1 MDFPLKVTPY
11 DHQRAAFE
19 FARDR
24 NFAALFMETGTG
36 KTLVALATLR
46 YWYDHGRRKFVCIVP
61 NTLTGNWV
69 VEAAKFGLGLK
80 IVGLE
85 GAAAKRLKIIQGEW
99 DVLVVNY
106 EALRTKAIQEA
117 IIASAPQALV
127 LDEIQRVKD
136 RRSQQ
141 TKGAR
146 EIAVAVKANKGG
158 RLGLTGTPVVHSPLD
173 LWSIFDVLDPCDDP
187 RQHPL
192 RYGNYWAFEQGVAI
206 KTNHPRIPMAKLY
219 KFPEDRLATLK
230 TRVAPLAQ
238 EARKDDCLDLPPR
251 TFQTVLLD
259 MPEAQQ
265 RIHDALKTDYVAFIE
280 DKPPEPGALNTLL
293 EMGVTS
299 LQNNEKAKELWEQGL
314 AQLQDEDG
322 NMMAL
327 GEDRRISVAFA
338 TTLMIRLQ
346 QVCSGHIRTDDG
358 ATKLLP
364 ENAKTDWL
372 REMLPL
378 FTDSGWKN
386 KTIIF
391 CRYKADMVILQKLC
405 DELKIGWVSLSGE
418 NSKDAS
424 AVVHRF
430 QTNDDTRVFIGNIQV
445 SSTGITLT
453 AANSVVFYNN
463 SFAAGDREQAIDR
476 AYRIGQTRKVT
487 YYDLV
492 CKRTIDERVLAN
504 LTEKKE
510 LATATVGNLL
520 AALQNLQD

>member
-1 MDFPLKVTPY
+1 MDFPLNVTPY
-11 DHQRAAFE
+11 DHQRAAYK

-36 KTLVALATLR
+36 KTLVTLAVFR
-46 YWYDHGRRKFVCIVP
+46 YWYDNGRRKFVCIVP
-61 NTLTGNWV
+61 NTLTGNWLL
-69 VEAAKFGLGLK
+69 EAEKFRLGLR
-80 IVGLE
+80 VVRLE
-85 GAAAKRLKIIQGEW
+85 GPAAKRLKIIEGEW

-106 EALRTKAIQEA
+106 ESLRSEAIRKA
-117 IIASAPQALV
+117 IIACSPQALA

-146 EIAVAVKANKGG
+146 EIAVAVKANSGG

-173 LWSIFDVLDPCDDP
+173 LWSLFDVLDPCADP

-219 KFPEDRLATLK
+219 KFPEERLATLK
-230 TRVAPLAQ
+230 SRVAPLAQ

-251 TFQTVLLD
+251 TFQLVTLD

-265 RIHDALKTDYVAFIE
+265 RIHDALKDDYVAFLE
-280 DKPPEPGALNTLL
+280 DKPPEPGALDTLL

-314 AQLQDEDG
+314 EQLDDAQG
-322 NMMAL
+322 NLMAL

-358 ATKLLP
+358 ATKILP
-364 ENAKTDWL
+364 QNAKEDWL

-378 FTDSGWKN
+378 LTDSGWGN

-391 CRYKADMVILQKLC
+391 CRYKADQIILRKLC
-405 DELKIGWVSLSGE
+405 DDLKIGYVSLSGE

-424 AVVHRF
+424 AVVQRF
-430 QTNDDTRVFIGNIQV
+430 QTNEDAHVFIGNIQI

-453 AANSVVFYNN
+453 AANSVIFYNN

-520 AALQNLQD
+520 AALQSQES